1 MTDVGRFAS
10 GYMSRGWR
18 CFMLSGSKVPVRLCG
33 SRACEKHR
41 TDGPAAMEACG
52 CLTCHGFYAAT
63 TDRARFAEILRRV
76 PDGQLA
82 IRTGEVSGLVV
93 VEVDPKNDGLS
104 TLAQLDARGVL
115 PGTLMVQSGGGG
127 VHLYY
132 GHPGGYVT
140 GGAHKLGR
148 GVDVKADGGYVVA
161 PPSLHKS
168 GHRYAWTGDGRHD
181 YPVRRLPS
189 EVLSMLRPAAV
200 PAAPA
205 RVPQPTSSDRLL
217 RARVDGVLQR
227 VATAPDGRAN
237 NTLFWAAAR
246 FGEMAL
252 AGDITEDWA
261 TSALEAAAAGINYPA
276 PAARRTI
283 RSGLLS
289 ARRQPA

>member
-1 MTDVGRFAS
+1 MTNIS
-10 GYMSRGWR
+10 GYANAYMSRGWR
-18 CFMLSGSKVPVRLCG
+18 CFMLSADKIPVRLCG
-33 SRACEKHR
+33 SRACEEHR
-41 TDGPAAMEACG
+41 AAGPAAMEACG

-63 TDRARFAEILRRV
+63 TDPERFAEILRRV
-76 PDGQLA
+76 PAGQLA
-82 IRTGEVSGLVV
+82 IRTGDASGLVV
-93 VEVDPKNDGLS
+93 VEVDPKNDGLA

-127 VHLYY
+127 IHLYY

-161 PPSLHKS
+161 PPSLHRS
-168 GHRYAWTGDGRHD
+168 GHRYEWTGDGRHD
-181 YPVRRLPS
+181 HPLCPLPVA
-189 EVLSMLRPAAV
+189 VQTMLRPV
-200 PAAPA
+200 VHPTAP
-205 RVPQPTSSDRLL
+205 VPQPTSNDRLL

-246 FGEMAL
+246 FGELAL
-252 AGDITEDWA
+252 AGDVAEEWA
-261 TSALEAAAAGINYPA
+261 TSALEAAAASIGYPA
-276 PAARRTI
+276 AAARRTI